1 MAERFE
7 RFTDRARSVMQLAER
22 EARRGKWECV
32 DTSHLLLGLAAEGN
46 GVGAAALREH
56 GLDLAR
62 VRTVLAELGLP
73 QPAAEPELVTLG
85 KLPLTPKV
93 LAAIEAAR
101 GEAAALG
108 HAYVGTEHLLLG
120 LLAVKD
126 ATGCAL
132 LRSAGAEPD
141 AVAGTVLELLGR
153 ARANPPEPRW
163 SSEPPREAGVYW
175 WRPLPT
181 MLPQIGRLVLVK
193 GDYEGSDQLV
203 FHTTN
208 GHRAVAAHMRGEWWT
223 APVQPPPDAPAQGG

>member
-7 RFTDRARSVMQLAER
+7 RFTDRARKVMQLAEH
-22 EARRGKWECV
+22 EANRGKWECV

-46 GVGAAALREH
+46 GVAAAALREH
-56 GLDLAR
+56 GLDLTR
-62 VRTVLAELGLP
+62 LRTVLSELGLP
-73 QPAAEPELVTLG
+73 QPPAEPELTLG
-85 KLPLTPKV
+85 KLPVTPKV

-101 GEAAALG
+101 REAAALG
-108 HAYVGTEHLLLG
+108 HTYVGTEHLLLG

-132 LRSAGAEPD
+132 LRSANVSPD
-141 AVAGTVLELLGR
+141 AVAATVLELLGQVR
-153 ARANPPEPRW
+153 SVAPRWTPEP
-163 SSEPPREAGVYW
+163 PVAPAVYW

-193 GDYEGSDQLV
+193 SDYEDSDQLV

-223 APVQPPPDAPAQGG
+223 APVQPPPAAPAQGG